1 MHPSKILLIIFAT
14 LWLGGTFCG
23 SARAEHEHPRD
34 LTALAS
40 VKTSLAQAIGTVEQQ
55 NGGQAVKAEYHERNG
70 VPVYGITVLA
80 GGKEGKTLI
89 DPMSGKIL
97 KTAQEGLLSRV
108 FGDDASERAGIKTS
122 KLSLGAAVTMAEKQ
136 SGGKVVEADFKDK
149 HGKPRFEVELVKD
162 GTSQEIVID
171 GVSGQIVK
179 TKAHDDEHDD
189 D

>member
-1 MHPSKILLIIFAT
+1 MHPSKILLIIFAA
-14 LWLGGTFCG
+14 LWFGGAFCG

-40 VKTSLAQAIGTVEQQ
+40 TKTSLVQAIDTVERQ
-55 NGGQAVKAEYHERNG
+55 NGGQAVKAEYRERNG
-70 VPVYGITVLA
+70 VPVYVIATLA
-80 GGKEGKTLI
+80 NGKEEKTLV
-89 DPMSGKIL
+89 DPMSGDVL

-136 SGGKVVEADFKDK
+136 SGGNVVEADFKDK
-149 HGKPRFEVELVKD
+149 HGKPRFEIELAKD
-162 GTSQEIVID
+162 GTSQEIIID